1 MNIKDLHPAD
11 KRVSAK
17 PAFKADNYSAVSIQI
32 LKGDQL
38 KEHITKTPA
47 YLVCIS
53 GSVIFENEEGLMK
66 TIISGDFIIIEP
78 NIKHWVDGLE
88 DSQLLLVR

>member
-1 MNIKDLHPAD
+1 MNIKHLHPAD
-11 KRVSAK
+11 KGVSAK
-17 PAFKADNYSAVSIQI
+17 PAFKADNCSAVSIQI

-47 YLVCIS
+47 FLVCIS
-53 GSVIFENEEGLMK
+53 GSVIFENEEGL
-66 TIISGDFIIIEP
+66 TETLVSGDFILIEP
-78 NIKHWVDGLE
+78 NIKHWVDGLK